1 MLSVRLPPSA
11 GYSQGYAEDYYID
24 LLDLQGILR
33 KDIDG
38 LSKPK
43 LTMAQKT
50 ERIAEVVHKLES
62 VKVKMQQLGVEMRD
76 MTNPGA

>member
-1 MLSVRLPPSA
+1 M
-11 GYSQGYAEDYYID
+11 E
-24 LLDLQGILR
+24 GILR